1 MTDNKKNQIKSA
13 TKLKKEIL
21 KTIEELTNKVALT
34 ETKNPEKV
42 NWAVV
47 GDLGH
52 VCKELNELNRFFQS

>member
-1 MTDNKKNQIKSA
+1 MTDNKKNQIKTA
-13 TKLKKEIL
+13 TQLKKEIL

-47 GDLGH
+47 GDLGK
-52 VCKELNELNRFFQS
+52 VLADVKEANDFFQS